1 MFCSLLIAIN
11 IKGHSSTV
19 HCNLLLVQTTV
30 VDTALWFTC
39 LRVASHRV

>member
-11 IKGHSSTV
+11 IKGHSTV

-39 LRVASHRV
+39 LCVASHRV